1 MATRRDKANQG
12 REFFRRVAEE
22 GAFAPVFV
30 IHGAERFLVDEA
42 VRRLTSAVF
51 PSGRDDF
58 NFASFHGSETGGGAV
73 AGAASQVP
81 MFAARRLVVLKGADQ
96 MKPTEL
102 AAVASY
108 AEDPADFSVLVVEA
122 VKLDGR
128 QKAVKRLLKASAAVE
143 FVPLYERDAIQ
154 WVQRQTRRRGL
165 SLPSDAPAYLVDA
178 LGPALGPLDKAL
190 ERVQI
195 YVGDEDGATLDDVK
209 AVVPDTRVRSVFELT
224 DHLSAR
230 QFAAASACFH
240 RMLEQGESPIGSLA
254 MIARQ
259 FRQLLLA
266 RDGAAKG
273 LRDSELARHIGCP
286 PFRVRAIG
294 QASRGFSEARLRMI
308 LRAVAETDLALKSS
322 RLPKETLVERLFMR
336 ICAV

>member
-1 MATRRDKANQG
+1 MATRRDKASEG
-12 REFFRRVAEE
+12 REFFGRVAVE
-22 GAFAPVFV
+22 GAFARVFV
-30 IHGAERFLVDEA
+30 VHGAERFLVEEA
-42 VRRLTSAVF
+42 VRRLTNAVF

-58 NFASFHGSETGGGAV
+58 NFTSFHGSETSGGDV
-73 AGAASQVP
+73 VSAASQVP
-81 MFAARRLVVLKGADQ
+81 MFAPSRLVVLKGADQ
-96 MKPTEL
+96 MKPAEL
-102 AAVASY
+102 AAVADY
-108 AEDPADFSVLVVEA
+108 AEDPADFTVLVVEA

-128 QKAVKRLLKASAAVE
+128 QKAIKRLLKAATAVE
-143 FVPLYERDAIQ
+143 FAPLYERDAIQ
-154 WVQRQTRRRGL
+154 WVQKQARRRRL
-165 SLPSDAPAYLVDA
+165 ALPSDAPAYLVDA

-195 YVGDEDGATLDDVK
+195 YVGDGDSATIDDVK
-209 AVVPDTRVRSVFELT
+209 SVVPDTRVRSVFELT
-224 DHLSAR
+224 DHLAAR
-230 QFAAASACFH
+230 QFAEASACFH

-273 LRDSELARHIGCP
+273 MRDSDLARHIGCP

-294 QASRGFSEARLRMI
+294 QAARGFSEARLRAI

-322 RLPKETLVERLFMR
+322 RLPKATLVERLFLR
-336 ICAV
+336 ICAA